1 MRSYKKAFGDAV
13 IMWIVGAFPIFFS
26 VIYSIIDKDEN
37 HNSIAMAI
45 SLFIG
50 GLLATFVMSA
60 EHKICL
66 KNYAVKPRADILL
79 LVVLTAFFYMLCI
92 MFIIYRNVL
101 SGEPDGGA
109 EEVIYLVLASTIAP
123 IGEELIFRFAMLT
136 LLLIASNGSAIKHAV
151 SIVLISATWMIMH
164 FPSSF
169 ARVAELMAAGIII
182 GFIYLK
188 SENIIYSIA
197 FHITTNATVYTLA
210 CFYKQIYAREYL
222 LYIGLALFVICG
234 IILFLRMNNTKNN
247 EAFLSADCKDKF
259 ESVTAT

>member
-1 MRSYKKAFGDAV
+1 MRSYKKAFGNAV

-45 SLFIG
+45 SLFMG
-50 GLLATFVMSA
+50 GLLAALIMSV
-60 EHKICL
+60 EHKVRL

-92 MFIIYRNVL
+92 MFIVYRNVL
-101 SGEPDGGA
+101 SGEPDGGVA
-109 EEVIYLVLASTIAP
+109 EVIYLVLASTIAP

-136 LLLIASNGSAIKHAV
+136 LLLIASNGSAIKRAV
-151 SIVLISATWMIMH
+151 SIVLISAAWMIMH

-188 SENIIYSIA
+188 SGNIIYSIA

-222 LYIGLALFVICG
+222 LYIGLALFVVCG
-234 IILFLRMNNTKNN
+234 VLLLVRLNRTKND
-247 EAFLSADCKDKF
+247 EAFLAADCADES
-259 ESVTAT
+259 ESVIAT